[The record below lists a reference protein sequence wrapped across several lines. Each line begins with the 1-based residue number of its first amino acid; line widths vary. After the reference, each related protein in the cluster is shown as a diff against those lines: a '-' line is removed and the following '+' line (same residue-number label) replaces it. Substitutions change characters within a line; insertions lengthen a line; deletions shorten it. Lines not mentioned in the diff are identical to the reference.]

1 MEVIICGALI
11 LGVLLYNKTVD
22 GKKFIQDNQA
32 VFQLLKESDYDFLVA
47 AKYGEKVDPNVLF
60 NKRIKMAF
68 IVIVVFV
75 FIFLKEIIAIN
86 ILLYIFFG

>member
-11 LGVLLYNKTVD
+11 LGVLLYNNTVD

-60 NKRIKMAF
+60 NKLN
-68 IVIVVFV
+68 VC
-75 FIFLKEIIAIN
+75 
-86 ILLYIFFG
+86 